1 MAPGQ
6 LFFIKLTKYLTAS
19 FRVAS
24 PYSVTASINYQNP
37 IGRYLSAYSLLFGL
51 YKKKQFVI
59 SRIDMGQP
67 HLKKKRYAI
76 VLAIILMAIMATIS
90 QSQWLVF
97 LELKT
102 VDVRTHWLRKDI
114 PAPSDIVLILIDE
127 ASLDSMQALFG
138 RWPWPRKTFANII
151 KFLSECGAKS
161 ILIDVLFTERQL
173 LKYTDS
179 TLSEDDRALVVST
192 RNAQNV
198 YHSAQ
203 FTYDPEDEYNLSSL
217 NRPLPTQFVRKFA
230 QKDLMGKRFST
241 ANTYYLPFR
250 ELYLVSKG
258 IGVVSILPD
267 DDGVY
272 RRVTHFTKYGQYLYP
287 SLSLSPLLTNIQPD
301 FKGIENISVTLPG
314 KKVQHQ
320 VIFDSDY
327 KSYINMYGKF
337 DVYSFGGIYLSLMK
351 IDQGIL
357 TDLPVSPEVFM
368 GKTIFIG
375 ASASGVKDL
384 KRTAL
389 GPQTPGVFL
398 HASAYGNIITDDFL
412 RFSPDVLQPA
422 IMIVMVALSVTA
434 FFLLDS
440 LILKILLPLS
450 TLILW
455 GLAALILFTQ
465 NLSIPMAGPVIAVFC
480 TYVVSLSFLSVTEGR
495 ERRKIKNVLGQYV
508 APSVLSK
515 VLENPTEEFMRA
527 EVGSKEELSIFFSD
541 IRGFSTLAERHPV
554 EKVVELLNNY
564 LSAMTKIIFD
574 KHGTL
579 DKFIGDAIVAFWG
592 APLRDDRHP
601 YRAVQ
606 SAIEMQHALSDMNQK
621 NKRRNLPQLNVG
633 IGIHTDHVILGNIGS
648 YRKLDY
654 TVIGDGVNLASRLE
668 GLTKMYNTPILISQS
683 TYDRVRD
690 DFSCRV
696 VDYVKVKGKQKP
708 IRVYSVLGTPSNV
721 DSDVLKI
728 INLTETAFDKYV
740 HRNFKQ
746 AENIL
751 TQILTLKPKDYLAT
765 LLLFRCREYQLNPP
779 LEPWDGYYEYQTK

>member
-1 MAPGQ
+1 
-6 LFFIKLTKYLTAS
+6 
-19 FRVAS
+19 
-24 PYSVTASINYQNP
+24 
-37 IGRYLSAYSLLFGL
+37 
-51 YKKKQFVI
+51 
-59 SRIDMGQP
+59 MGQP

-76 VLAIILMAIMATIS
+76 VLVIILMAIMATIS
-90 QSQWLVF
+90 QSQWLAL

-102 VDVRTHWLRKDI
+102 VDARTRWLREDI

-127 ASLDSMQALFG
+127 ASLDSMQTLFG
-138 RWPWPRKTFANII
+138 RWPWPRKTFANVIR
-151 KFLSECGAKS
+151 FLSECGAKN

-173 LKYTDS
+173 LKYADS
-179 TLSEDDRALVVST
+179 TLSEDDDAIVIST

-203 FTYDPEDEYNLSSL
+203 FTYDPEDEYNRLSL
-217 NRPLPTQFVRKFA
+217 NRPLPAQFIQKFA
-230 QKDLMGKRFST
+230 QKNIIGKKFSQ

-250 ELYLVSKG
+250 DLYLVSKG

-267 DDGVY
+267 NDGVY
-272 RRVTHFTKYGQYLYP
+272 RRVAHFTKYGQHLYP
-287 SLSLSPLLTNIQPD
+287 SLSLSPLLADIQPD
-301 FKGIENISVTLPG
+301 LKGIENISVTVSG
-314 KKVQHQ
+314 TKVQRRI
-320 VIFDSDY
+320 IFDSDH
-327 KSYINMYGKF
+327 KSYINIYGKF

-375 ASASGVKDL
+375 ASASGLKDL

-398 HASAYGNIITDDFL
+398 HASAYGNIVSDDFL
-412 RFSPDVLQPA
+412 RFSPEVLQPT
-422 IMIVMVALSVTA
+422 IMVIMVALSVAA

-440 LILKILLPLS
+440 HILKILLPLS

-480 TYVVSLSFLSVTEGR
+480 TYLVSLSFLSVTDGR

-515 VLENPTEEFMRA
+515 VLENPAEEFMRA

-541 IRGFSTLAERHPV
+541 IRGFTTLAERYPA

-564 LSAMTKIIFD
+564 LSAMTNIIFD

-592 APLRDDRHP
+592 APLRDNRHP

-606 SAIEMQHALSDMNQK
+606 SAVEMQHTLYTMNQK
-621 NKRRNLPQLNVG
+621 NKRKNLPQLNVG

-648 YRKLDY
+648 HRKLDY

-668 GLTKMYNTPILISQS
+668 GLTKMYNTQILISQS

-690 DFSCRV
+690 DFCCRV

-708 IRVYSVLGTPSNV
+708 IRIYSVLGKPSDM
-721 DSDVLKI
+721 DSDILEI

-751 TQILTLKPKDYLAT
+751 TQILALKPKDYLAT

-779 LEPWDGYYEYQTK
+779 PELWDGYYEYQTK